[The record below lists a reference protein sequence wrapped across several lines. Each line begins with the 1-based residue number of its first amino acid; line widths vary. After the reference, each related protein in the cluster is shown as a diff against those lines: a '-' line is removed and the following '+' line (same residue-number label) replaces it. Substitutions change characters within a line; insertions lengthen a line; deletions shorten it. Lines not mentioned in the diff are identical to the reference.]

1 MVDYTDCSRAH
12 FVRFTNYS
20 WRQLLRT
27 LHLHPFLKFLYC
39 WISSVFFN
47 FHYNYNSILKILV
60 TGAAGFAG
68 SNISR
73 SILEHLCDVEILGFD
88 NLSRSGS
95 EMNVKLV
102 EELGVRLIRGDAR
115 VQSDLDSMP
124 KVDWVIDCAAN
135 PSVLAG
141 LDGQVSSR
149 QVMEHNLIGTI
160 NLLEYCKKHGAGLI
174 LLSTSRVY
182 SAKELARL
190 PVHEQ
195 ENSFQLEKDYSAKG
209 ISCEGISESFPTSAP
224 ISLYGASKLA
234 SETLILEYGE
244 AFGFPVWINRCGVL
258 AGAGQFGKAD
268 QGIFS
273 YWIHSF
279 REKRPLKYIGFGGT
293 GLQVRDAFHPKD
305 LIPLL
310 VRQIQEPDRDAPKII
325 NLGGG
330 MENSI
335 SLKQLSS
342 WCEGRFGSDEVIA
355 SEEERPMDAPWI
367 VMDSS
372 MARDDWDW
380 TPTTRLD
387 AILEEI
393 AKHAEANPQWLK
405 TTKLNA

>member
-1 MVDYTDCSRAH
+1 MVDYTDCSRTH
-12 FVRFTNYS
+12 FVRFAYYS

-27 LHLHPFLKFLYC
+27 FYLHAFLKFLYYC
-39 WISSVFFN
+39 ISSVSCN
-47 FHYNYNSILKILV
+47 FHYNYNLILKILI

-68 SNISR
+68 SNISQ
-73 SILEHLCDVEILGFD
+73 SIHEYLCDVEIFGFD

-102 EELGVRLIRGDAR
+102 EELGVRLIRGDTR

-160 NLLEYCKKHGAGLI
+160 NLLEYCKKYGAGLI

-182 SAKELARL
+182 SAKELSQL
-190 PVHEQ
+190 PVNIESD
-195 ENSFQLEKDYSAKG
+195 SFTLNQSYSDSGISPKG
-209 ISCEGISESFPTSAP
+209 ISEAFPTSAP

-244 AFGFPVWINRCGVL
+244 SFDFPVWINRCGVL

-279 REKRPLKYIGFGGT
+279 REKRPLKYIGFGGS
-293 GLQVRDAFHPKD
+293 GLQVRDALHPRD
-305 LIPLL
+305 LAPLL
-310 VRQIQEPDRDAPKII
+310 FKQMQNPECATPKVI

-330 MENSI
+330 LENSM
-335 SLKQLSS
+335 SLKQLSTWS
-342 WCEGRFGSDEVIA
+342 EDRFGPNEVIH
-355 SEEERPMDAPWI
+355 SQEERSMDAPWI
-367 VMDSS
+367 VMNASLAKES
-372 MARDDWDW
+372 WDW
-380 TPTTRLD
+380 KPQTSLYEILD
-387 AILEEI
+387 EI
-393 AKHAEANPQWLK
+393 AQHAETHPQWLNS
-405 TTKLNA
+405 TK